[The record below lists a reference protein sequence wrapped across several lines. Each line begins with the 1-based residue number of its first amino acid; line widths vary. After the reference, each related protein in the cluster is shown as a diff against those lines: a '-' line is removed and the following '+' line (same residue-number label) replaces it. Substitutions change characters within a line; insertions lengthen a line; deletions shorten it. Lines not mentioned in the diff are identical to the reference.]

1 MEQDTYQFDEV
12 RGSLIFTVSKVEL
25 ETSGEEPI
33 EGLFDLEEQN
43 GLDVE
48 GYVYSSSIR
57 MRLMSGEST
66 GSITALILPEWEP
79 AML

>member
-1 MEQDTYQFDEV
+1 MRFNYLGFWDILLIMEQDTYQFDEV

-48 GYVYSSSIR
+48 GYVYSSSF
-57 MRLMSGEST
+57 LLS
-66 GSITALILPEWEP
+66 
-79 AML
+79 